1 MHNKQV
7 LFILLCIWQVL
18 LFAQPVNDDCSDAI
32 EIPVTGNCISP
43 PTYSNSDATV
53 SGTDPVPSCWTPDET
68 VWFTFTPTTGAVMI
82 STNFAGSL
90 SNTQVAVF
98 AGSCGAFTELSCQED
113 LDAGLGITDVMLYV
127 DGLSAGTTYYIMVDG
142 FGGADGEFGI
152 CVEDM
157 SPYPS
162 PSGDDCPEAI
172 FLCEEE
178 DLVVVPDGTGGD
190 GTLEEVPSCFGSGEI
205 ASWWYTFTAANTGTL
220 TFDITPSGATNFDWA
235 FYDISG
241 SPGSMCNLSDELAC
255 NSAVT
260 TGVTGAGC
268 AGIACEPT
276 LSLIAGHTYALLI
289 NRETAAFSSGFTLSF
304 GGTVNFD
311 SPETEFEYDP
321 VVCVGES
328 DGFEVEGGGDGMYYW
343 SFGDGGVSTGDEP
356 NHTYTSAG
364 TYEVVLISFSPGGC
378 YAVATE
384 TVIVSDG
391 PDLSID
397 PEDPVI
403 CLGDGVTLD
412 LSYVL
417 TEDCEP
423 LVFIMDEGYDIP
435 EGGVLSIPIPVSGVA
450 PGVMTADLL
459 ESVCIDVEHDTDSEV
474 DIWLECPDGTQI
486 ELSTDNGGTGNDYNG
501 TCFVLSGAP
510 PVTSGTAPFA
520 GSYLPEQPLSD
531 FAGCTSNGIWYL
543 NITDDT
549 PGGGEGSIEF
559 ASLTF
564 ACDNTPDIV
573 WSPATGLS
581 STTVEDPYASPVVT
595 TTYTVTV
602 TDGSGCTADTTV
614 TVTVVDGA
622 SAGFIYTG
630 SPYCP
635 DDSDPLPVLDAGAV
649 SGTWSAT
656 PAGLVIDAVTGAVD
670 LSVSVPGTYTIT
682 NAIGAIGSCPPTSA
696 TFEIVIGEDAAI
708 LLDDDFCA
716 GDTYILPDGTST
728 TTGGSFVFN
737 LTAASGC
744 DSVITLTL
752 VAYSATASTI
762 DASVCSGAA
771 YVLPDGSTTTTAGT
785 YTTTLTNAF
794 GCDSV
799 VTTNLTVDPAVVTDI
814 SGSICDG
821 DTYTLPDGST
831 TGTGGIF
838 SFTFVSAAGCDS
850 IVTVDLT
857 VNAVSTSTEDV
868 SICDGGSYTL
878 PDGTI
883 ATTDGTYISTL
894 TSALGCDSIIT
905 TNVTVTDAYSITL
918 SPSICDG
925 DVYTL
930 PDGSTTGT
938 GGIFSFTF
946 VSAAGCDS
954 IVTVDLTV
962 NAISST
968 TEDVSICDGG
978 SYTLPDGT
986 IATTDGTYISTLTSA
1001 FGCDSIIT
1009 TNLSVTDAYSITL
1022 SPSICDGDVYTLPD
1036 GSTTG
1041 TGGIF
1046 SFTFVSAAGCD
1057 SIVTV
1062 DLTVNAASTSTEDV
1076 SICDGG
1082 SYTLPDGTVVTTNGT
1097 YVSTLTSIAGCD
1109 SIITTNVTVTDA
1121 YSITLSPSICDG
1133 DTYTLPDGSTTG
1145 TGGIFS
1151 FTFVSAAGCDSIVTV
1166 DLTVNTVSSTTED
1179 VSICDGGS
1187 YTLPDGTIA
1196 TTDGTYI
1203 STLTSAFGCDS
1214 IITTNVTV
1222 TDAYS
1227 ITLTP
1232 SICGGDTYTLPDGST
1247 TTSSGIFSFT
1257 FVSAAGCDSIVT
1269 VDLTVNAISSTTED
1283 VSICDGGSYTLP
1295 DGTIATTDGTYT
1307 STLTSATGCDSIVT
1321 TNIIVTDMYLIS
1333 LSPVICE
1340 GDLYVLPDGS
1350 VTDLAGSW
1358 SFTFTSVV
1366 GCDSMVVVDLEV
1378 NPVYENILP
1387 VSLCEGESIVLP
1399 DGTLVDDPV
1408 SGIYTYTFISA
1419 AGCDSIVGV
1428 DLVVDPVDSVVL
1440 SPAICSGESYTLPDG
1455 STTSSEG
1462 DYFYVFTADSGCDS
1476 LVTVNLVVVE
1486 SWDMLIDTTICSG
1499 DSLLLPDA
1507 TWAST
1512 DGTYVFDLM
1521 SSGGCDSVVT
1531 INLLLE
1537 MLPELSISTVDDAFC
1552 LDAGIQ
1558 EIAVSPAGGVLSGAG
1573 IAGGFFDPELAGSG
1587 GPFWITYSY
1596 STATG
1601 CLSSD
1606 SISVWVNDLPVV
1618 SFDAPPFICLE
1629 ADPLL
1634 LSGDPA
1640 GGSFYGDG
1648 MADGYFVPSLSDTNV
1663 AAIYYTYTDA
1673 AGCTGTWTESISI
1686 LTNVVD
1692 AGPDQVIEQG
1702 DSTMLLASGTGSL
1715 SWSPNGS
1722 LSCVDCSHPV
1732 ASPQTTTTYTLT
1744 STDPNGCIAVDQVTV
1759 TVIPSEE
1766 YTVFVPNTFTPN
1778 GDGANDLFL
1787 LYGYNLDL
1795 VLSFRIYDRWGQI
1808 VYLDEQFDPYDNQ
1821 RGWDGSFQGQPV
1833 NAGVYAWVAEVRT
1846 KAGKQVIQYGNV
1858 TLLR

>member
-1 MHNKQV
+1 
-7 LFILLCIWQVL
+7 
-18 LFAQPVNDDCSDAI
+18 
-32 EIPVTGNCISP
+32 
-43 PTYSNSDATV
+43 
-53 SGTDPVPSCWTPDET
+53 
-68 VWFTFTPTTGAVMI
+68 
-82 STNFAGSL
+82 
-90 SNTQVAVF
+90 
-98 AGSCGAFTELSCQED
+98 
-113 LDAGLGITDVMLYV
+113 
-127 DGLSAGTTYYIMVDG
+127 
-142 FGGADGEFGI
+142 
-152 CVEDM
+152 
-157 SPYPS
+157 
-162 PSGDDCPEAI
+162 
-172 FLCEEE
+172 
-178 DLVVVPDGTGGD
+178 
-190 GTLEEVPSCFGSGEI
+190 
-205 ASWWYTFTAANTGTL
+205 
-220 TFDITPSGATNFDWA
+220 
-235 FYDISG
+235 
-241 SPGSMCNLSDELAC
+241 
-255 NSAVT
+255 
-260 TGVTGAGC
+260 
-268 AGIACEPT
+268 
-276 LSLIAGHTYALLI
+276 
-289 NRETAAFSSGFTLSF
+289 
-304 GGTVNFD
+304 
-311 SPETEFEYDP
+311 
-321 VVCVGES
+321 
-328 DGFEVEGGGDGMYYW
+328 
-343 SFGDGGVSTGDEP
+343 
-356 NHTYTSAG
+356 
-364 TYEVVLISFSPGGC
+364 
-378 YAVATE
+378 
-384 TVIVSDG
+384 
-391 PDLSID
+391 
-397 PEDPVI
+397 
-403 CLGDGVTLD
+403 
-412 LSYVL
+412 
-417 TEDCEP
+417 
-423 LVFIMDEGYDIP
+423 
-435 EGGVLSIPIPVSGVA
+435 
-450 PGVMTADLL
+450 
-459 ESVCIDVEHDTDSEV
+459 
-474 DIWLECPDGTQI
+474 
-486 ELSTDNGGTGNDYNG
+486 
-501 TCFVLSGAP
+501 
-510 PVTSGTAPFA
+510 
-520 GSYLPEQPLSD
+520 
-531 FAGCTSNGIWYL
+531 
-543 NITDDT
+543 
-549 PGGGEGSIEF
+549 
-559 ASLTF
+559 
-564 ACDNTPDIV
+564 
-573 WSPATGLS
+573 
-581 STTVEDPYASPVVT
+581 
-595 TTYTVTV
+595 
-602 TDGSGCTADTTV
+602 
-614 TVTVVDGA
+614 
-622 SAGFIYTG
+622 
-630 SPYCP
+630 
-635 DDSDPLPVLDAGAV
+635 
-649 SGTWSAT
+649 
-656 PAGLVIDAVTGAVD
+656 
-670 LSVSVPGTYTIT
+670 
-682 NAIGAIGSCPPTSA
+682 
-696 TFEIVIGEDAAI
+696 
-708 LLDDDFCA
+708 
-716 GDTYILPDGTST
+716 
-728 TTGGSFVFN
+728 
-737 LTAASGC
+737 
-744 DSVITLTL
+744 
-752 VAYSATASTI
+752 
-762 DASVCSGAA
+762 
-771 YVLPDGSTTTTAGT
+771 
-785 YTTTLTNAF
+785 
-794 GCDSV
+794 
-799 VTTNLTVDPAVVTDI
+799 
-814 SGSICDG
+814 
-821 DTYTLPDGST
+821 
-831 TGTGGIF
+831 
-838 SFTFVSAAGCDS
+838 
-850 IVTVDLT
+850 
-857 VNAVSTSTEDV
+857 
-868 SICDGGSYTL
+868 
-878 PDGTI
+878 
-883 ATTDGTYISTL
+883 
-894 TSALGCDSIIT
+894 
-905 TNVTVTDAYSITL
+905 
-918 SPSICDG
+918 
-925 DVYTL
+925 
-930 PDGSTTGT
+930 
-938 GGIFSFTF
+938 
-946 VSAAGCDS
+946 
-954 IVTVDLTV
+954 
-962 NAISST
+962 
-968 TEDVSICDGG
+968 
-978 SYTLPDGT
+978 
-986 IATTDGTYISTLTSA
+986 TDGTYISTLTSA

-1009 TNLSVTDAYSITL
+1009 TNVAVTDAYSITL
-1022 SPSICDGDVYTLPD
+1022 SPFICDGDIYTLPD
-1036 GSTTG
+1036 GSTT
-1041 TGGIF
+1041 
-1046 SFTFVSAAGCD
+1046 
-1057 SIVTV
+1057 
-1062 DLTVNAASTSTEDV
+1062 TS
-1076 SICDGG
+1076 S
-1082 SYTLPDGTVVTTNGT
+1082 
-1097 YVSTLTSIAGCD
+1097 
-1109 SIITTNVTVTDA
+1109 
-1121 YSITLSPSICDG
+1121 
-1133 DTYTLPDGSTTG
+1133 
-1145 TGGIFS
+1145 GIFS

-1214 IITTNVTV
+1214 II
-1222 TDAYS
+1222 
-1227 ITLTP
+1227 
-1232 SICGGDTYTLPDGST
+1232 
-1247 TTSSGIFSFT
+1247 
-1257 FVSAAGCDSIVT
+1257 
-1269 VDLTVNAISSTTED
+1269 
-1283 VSICDGGSYTLP
+1283 
-1295 DGTIATTDGTYT
+1295 
-1307 STLTSATGCDSIVT
+1307 T

>member
-831 TGTGGIF
+831 T
-838 SFTFVSAAGCDS
+838 
-850 IVTVDLT
+850 
-857 VNAVSTSTEDV
+857 TS
-868 SICDGGSYTL
+868 S
-878 PDGTI
+878 
-883 ATTDGTYISTL
+883 
-894 TSALGCDSIIT
+894 
-905 TNVTVTDAYSITL
+905 
-918 SPSICDG
+918 
-925 DVYTL
+925 
-930 PDGSTTGT
+930 
-938 GGIFSFTF
+938 
-946 VSAAGCDS
+946 
-954 IVTVDLTV
+954 
-962 NAISST
+962 
-968 TEDVSICDGG
+968 
-978 SYTLPDGT
+978 
-986 IATTDGTYISTLTSA
+986 
-1001 FGCDSIIT
+1001 
-1009 TNLSVTDAYSITL
+1009 
-1022 SPSICDGDVYTLPD
+1022 
-1036 GSTTG
+1036 
-1041 TGGIF
+1041 
-1046 SFTFVSAAGCD
+1046 
-1057 SIVTV
+1057 
-1062 DLTVNAASTSTEDV
+1062 
-1076 SICDGG
+1076 
-1082 SYTLPDGTVVTTNGT
+1082 
-1097 YVSTLTSIAGCD
+1097 
-1109 SIITTNVTVTDA
+1109 
-1121 YSITLSPSICDG
+1121 
-1133 DTYTLPDGSTTG
+1133 
-1145 TGGIFS
+1145 GIFS

-1214 IITTNVTV
+1214 II
-1222 TDAYS
+1222 
-1227 ITLTP
+1227 
-1232 SICGGDTYTLPDGST
+1232 
-1247 TTSSGIFSFT
+1247 
-1257 FVSAAGCDSIVT
+1257 
-1269 VDLTVNAISSTTED
+1269 
-1283 VSICDGGSYTLP
+1283 
-1295 DGTIATTDGTYT
+1295 
-1307 STLTSATGCDSIVT
+1307 T

>member
-1 MHNKQV
+1 MPIRKWAV
-7 LFILLCIWQVL
+7 WIILAAFV
-18 LFAQPVNDDCSDAI
+18 
-32 EIPVTGNCISP
+32 EIPHTLQAQLEV
-43 PTYSNSDATV
+43 
-53 SGTDPVPSCWTPDET
+53 
-68 VWFTFTPTTGAVMI
+68 TTGYTATELANALAGTGVTISGATLVCANGASGMFDCVDCNVGLSDGVILTTGSAAGAVGPNNNTEI
-82 STNFAGSL
+82 STNNGTAGDADL
-90 SNTQVAVF
+90 NALPGVSNTH
-98 AGSCGAFTELSCQED
+98 
-113 LDAGLGITDVMLYV
+113 
-127 DGLSAGTTYYIMVDG
+127 DG
-142 FGGADGEFGI
+142 
-152 CVEDM
+152 CV
-157 SPYPS
+157 
-162 PSGDDCPEAI
+162 
-172 FLCEEE
+172 
-178 DLVVVPDGTGGD
+178 
-190 GTLEEVPSCFGSGEI
+190 LE
-205 ASWWYTFTAANTGTL
+205 
-220 TFDITPSGATNFDWA
+220 FDITPVFDEISFEYVFGSDEYLEYVGPINDVFA
-235 FYDISG
+235 FFISG
-241 SPGSMCNLSDELAC
+241 PGIAGAVNIALVPGTSIPVGISTV
-255 NSAVT
+255 NSTSYSAYYNNN
-260 TGVTGAGC
+260 GTGAGGVYSTDPYYIQYDGFTDVFT
-268 AGIACEPT
+268 ATQEVIPCET
-276 LSLIAGHTYALLI
+276 YHLKLAIGDEADHFVDSGVFLQANSLGGTDNI
-289 NRETAAFSSGFTLSF
+289 AFSYSGGPYCPT
-304 GGTVNFD
+304 D
-311 SPETEFEYDP
+311 PDP
-321 VVCVGES
+321 VPVPDPGATIGTFSSTPAGLVINTATGEIDIDAS
-328 DGFEVEGGGDGMYYW
+328 VPG
-343 SFGDGGVSTGDEP
+343 
-356 NHTYTSAG
+356 TYTVTNTVVVPGYCDPLYYSVTITILEG
-364 TYEVVLISFSPGGC
+364 PEVI
-378 YAVATE
+378 
-384 TVIVSDG
+384 
-391 PDLSID
+391 ID
-397 PEDPVI
+397 PTDPVI
-403 CLGDGVTLD
+403 CTGESVELEAIATPSGGDCSPVTF
-412 LSYVL
+412 SNL
-417 TEDCEP
+417 TD
-423 LVFIMDEGYDIP
+423 YAIP
-435 EGGVLSIPIPVSGVA
+435 AGPTVSSPIAVSGIS
-450 PGVMTADLL
+450 PLGFSTAML
-459 ESVCIDVEHDTDSEV
+459 ESVCLNIDHTFDADL
-474 DIWLECPDGTQI
+474 DISLQCPDGTTI
-486 ELSTDNGGTGNDYNG
+486 NLSSDNGGAGDDYTN
-501 TCFVLSGAP
+501 TCFVVSGAP
-510 PVTSGTAPFA
+510 PVTSGSAPFT
-520 GSYLPEQPLSD
+520 GSFTPEQPFSMLT
-531 FAGCTSNGIWYL
+531 GCTVNGTWNLVI
-543 NITDDT
+543 DDDLAGDLGT
-549 PGGGEGSIEF
+549 LLDWSISFVCTNEIE
-559 ASLTF
+559 SYSWT
-564 ACDNTPDIV
+564 
-573 WSPATGLS
+573 PATGLS
-581 STTVEDPYASPVVT
+581 STTDSLVDASPVTT

-602 TDGSGCTADTTV
+602 TETAGCATTATTTV
-614 TVTVVDGA
+614 TVTDA
-622 SAGFIYTG
+622 PTAGFVYSG
-630 SPYCP
+630 SPYCT
-635 DDSDPLPVLDAGAV
+635 DEADPAPLLDAGAS
-649 SGTWSAT
+649 SGTWSSS
-656 PAGLVIDAVTGAVD
+656 PPGLVINAATGIVD
-670 LSVSVPGTYTIT
+670 LSLSAPGTYTIT
-682 NAIGAIGSCPPTSA
+682 NAVTGPGACPDALETSTITISPSYAFTFTDEICSGDTYVLPDGSTTGSGGTYTANLITIDGCDSVITTILTEHTSTA
-696 TFEIVIGEDAAI
+696 VTEDVSLCDGTSYILPDGSSVGTAGTYISSLTSVFGCDSVITTNITIEPSLTTDLTEAI
-708 LLDDDFCA
+708 CD
-716 GDTYILPDGTST
+716 GDTYILPDGTT
-728 TTGGSFVFN
+728 TT
-737 LTAASGC
+737 
-744 DSVITLTL
+744 
-752 VAYSATASTI
+752 
-762 DASVCSGAA
+762 
-771 YVLPDGSTTTTAGT
+771 
-785 YTTTLTNAF
+785 
-794 GCDSV
+794 
-799 VTTNLTVDPAVVTDI
+799 
-814 SGSICDG
+814 
-821 DTYTLPDGST
+821 
-831 TGTGGIF
+831 
-838 SFTFVSAAGCDS
+838 
-850 IVTVDLT
+850 
-857 VNAVSTSTEDV
+857 
-868 SICDGGSYTL
+868 
-878 PDGTI
+878 
-883 ATTDGTYISTL
+883 
-894 TSALGCDSIIT
+894 
-905 TNVTVTDAYSITL
+905 
-918 SPSICDG
+918 
-925 DVYTL
+925 
-930 PDGSTTGT
+930 
-938 GGIFSFTF
+938 
-946 VSAAGCDS
+946 
-954 IVTVDLTV
+954 
-962 NAISST
+962 SS
-968 TEDVSICDGG
+968 
-978 SYTLPDGT
+978 
-986 IATTDGTYISTLTSA
+986 
-1001 FGCDSIIT
+1001 
-1009 TNLSVTDAYSITL
+1009 
-1022 SPSICDGDVYTLPD
+1022 
-1036 GSTTG
+1036 
-1041 TGGIF
+1041 
-1046 SFTFVSAAGCD
+1046 
-1057 SIVTV
+1057 
-1062 DLTVNAASTSTEDV
+1062 
-1076 SICDGG
+1076 
-1082 SYTLPDGTVVTTNGT
+1082 
-1097 YVSTLTSIAGCD
+1097 
-1109 SIITTNVTVTDA
+1109 
-1121 YSITLSPSICDG
+1121 
-1133 DTYTLPDGSTTG
+1133 
-1145 TGGIFS
+1145 GIFS

-1214 IITTNVTV
+1214 II
-1222 TDAYS
+1222 
-1227 ITLTP
+1227 
-1232 SICGGDTYTLPDGST
+1232 
-1247 TTSSGIFSFT
+1247 
-1257 FVSAAGCDSIVT
+1257 
-1269 VDLTVNAISSTTED
+1269 
-1283 VSICDGGSYTLP
+1283 
-1295 DGTIATTDGTYT
+1295 
-1307 STLTSATGCDSIVT
+1307 T